1 MVLLMLLGVGLFV
14 YVQLVFRTQRPA
26 EAVKRRRSYRGVIVL
41 VVSFVA
47 TLAIA
52 RHGLPGWASHQHSR
66 ASTQRVQVT
75 KKAKKKPLPP
85 AKAEPYRPQ
94 FRWAPLLVGGSLIL
108 GIGGVMAVSTLR
120 RRRELLLDTPIALAL
135 SDVLAES
142 LDDLRDEQDS
152 RKAVIRAYARM
163 ERTLA
168 AHGLPRQDT
177 EAPLEYMTR
186 VLEAV
191 QASSHSIRRLTQLFE
206 RARFSTHEIGTE
218 MKEDAIEALSGLRA
232 ELEASR

>member
-1 MVLLMLLGVGLFV
+1 MLLGLGLFV
-14 YVQLVFRTQRPA
+14 YVQLVFQTQRPT
-26 EAVKRRRSYRGVIVL
+26 ETVKRRRSYRGVIVL
-41 VVSFVA
+41 VVSFLA

-52 RHGLPGWASHQHSR
+52 RHGLPGWVGHQHSR
-66 ASTQRVQVT
+66 TSTQRVQVT

-85 AKAEPYRPQ
+85 AKAEPYRPRFQ
-94 FRWAPLLVGGSLIL
+94 WVPVLAGGSLIL
-108 GIGGVMAVSTLR
+108 GIGGAMAVSTLR
-120 RRRELLLDTPIALAL
+120 RRRELLINTPIAVAL

-142 LDDLRDEQDS
+142 LDDLRDEPDS

-168 AHGLPRQDT
+168 AHGLPRNET

-186 VLEAV
+186 VLGTV
-191 QASSHSIRRLTQLFE
+191 QASSHSIRHLTQLFE
-206 RARFSTHEIGTE
+206 RARFSTHEIDPG

-232 ELEASR
+232 ELEVPR